1 MAPASPD
8 RPAVVAA
15 ATPPPDGPPARPEP
29 KPGAPPG
36 RLWPEGSAALAEQ
49 LQRRLTIGD
58 RDWHALKA
66 QRSRRAAE
74 QLAAALVVLLNADG
88 PGSSTA
94 SPARAEALAL
104 VEHAAGWLRGEIS
117 DPGCPSHGR

>member
-1 MAPASPD
+1 M
-8 RPAVVAA
+8 VAA
-15 ATPPPDGPPARPEP
+15 IPPPPDGPVDA
-29 KPGAPPG
+29 APQDRSVPPH
-36 RLWPEGSAALAEQ
+36 RRWPEGSAALAEQ
-49 LQRRLTIGD
+49 LQRQLAISD

-74 QLAAALVVLLNADG
+74 QLAAALVVLLSADG
-88 PGSSTA
+88 PSSSVA
-94 SPARAEALAL
+94 SPARVQALAL

>member
-1 MAPASPD
+1 MCSSD
-8 RPAVVAA
+8 LAA
-15 ATPPPDGPPARPEP
+15 EPHLPPQAHRH
-29 KPGAPPG
+29 
-36 RLWPEGSAALAEQ
+36 WPEGSAALAEQ

-58 RDWHALKA
+58 REWHALKA

-74 QLAAALVVLLNADG
+74 QLAAALVVLLSGDQ
-88 PGSSTA
+88 PGGVSA

-104 VEHAAGWLRGEIS
+104 VEHAARWLRGEIS